1 MNSIDTTKIVL
12 ETIYEGR
19 HGSLSY
25 KADSHTL
32 LCSLHAGYVPMAE
45 FRILLEKAGIAI
57 KEKTITKF
65 IFDKRKLTVFH
76 QPSMEW
82 YHIYWKEEMYRFG
95 LTSHRKLIPDDA
107 LFKESIDIGRRK
119 ILKENPSFD
128 YSKYDI
134 IYCKTLEEAFRQ

>member
-1 MNSIDTTKIVL
+1 
-12 ETIYEGR
+12 
-19 HGSLSY
+19 
-25 KADSHTL
+25 
-32 LCSLHAGYVPMAE
+32 
-45 FRILLEKAGIAI
+45 
-57 KEKTITKF
+57 
-65 IFDKRKLTVFH
+65 
-76 QPSMEW
+76 MEW

-134 IYCKTLEEAFRQ
+134 IYCKTLEEGFRR